1 MIFLTPPAN
10 RKKLFLQ
17 LLVIVCFSF
26 SLYFYLHSRQEGKS
40 ILHDLDRLSSMRIQ
54 LEQTIT
60 NVTAYDKLL
69 LTDSTLA
76 RLSSNLNWEQVDFN
90 WTSLSF
96 TELLRRIDAL
106 SHQQKIFVLES
117 FTAAI
122 QDKRR
127 TPGPSGATRVTND
140 SSPAFGERIFHM
152 RGYFLC
158 PSP

>member
-1 MIFLTPPAN
+1 MIFLTPPAS
-10 RKKLFLQ
+10 RKILFLQ

-26 SLYFYLHSRQEGKS
+26 SLYFYLHNRQEEKS

-54 LEQTIT
+54 LEETIT
-60 NVTAYDKLL
+60 NVAAYDKLL

-76 RLSSNLNWEQVDFN
+76 RLSSDLKWEQVDFN

-122 QDKRR
+122 QDKGR
-127 TPGPSGATRVTND
+127 TPGPTAATHVTND